1 MLPFWC
7 DNTHTSQQLLHS
19 QISTLFVMLQR
30 RLLTSGEYTQMA
42 GRAGRRGLDKTG
54 AVLVGVWTDLY
65 PQADVKSVMIG
76 KGQKLQSQF
85 RLTYLMICSLLRV
98 EDLKVEDMMRR
109 SFAEFHAQRAL
120 GNSLA
125 PLQRAEAEL
134 AQLRAHPWPGGEDEE
149 DRACFRRYAKLTA
162 RCQSHCVPLNL
173 DAF

>member
-1 MLPFWC
+1 
-7 DNTHTSQQLLHS
+7 
-19 QISTLFVMLQR
+19 MLQR